1 MLPEFFQFHN
11 PTKVI
16 YGQGLAQDFAHEL
29 MMLGAE
35 KFFIVSDKVINDLG
49 LIKKITDG
57 LESEGIKITGNY
69 TEVGQDAEITVVKAI
84 AEQAKATG
92 AEGIIAVGGGS
103 VIDAA
108 KAANII
114 FSVGGD
120 LMEDFSGAHLL
131 TEPIN
136 PFVVIP
142 TTAGTG
148 SECTFVSMIYDAK
161 TKVKMAFA
169 EKFSLPDVAILDPE
183 MTVSLPPK
191 LTASTGMD
199 ALTHAIEA
207 TVGTDWSPVS
217 DSLAYA
223 AIDLVFKNIVAAT
236 KNGDDLEARGAMLV
250 ASNLA
255 GIAFSHSM
263 VGCVHGMAHA
273 TGGLYRVPHGVANSI
288 FLPHGMEYNFEE
300 IKEKLAKL
308 AYIMGEDTTGMSID
322 EAARKSI
329 EAVRKLTSKLNK
341 LGALPLRL
349 RDVGVPEDGLMKI
362 AEATIND
369 GTCFYNPREV
379 EVDAIIENIKN
390 AY

>member
-148 SECTFVSMIYDAK
+148 SE
-161 TKVKMAFA
+161 
-169 EKFSLPDVAILDPE
+169 
-183 MTVSLPPK
+183 
-191 LTASTGMD
+191 
-199 ALTHAIEA
+199 
-207 TVGTDWSPVS
+207 
-217 DSLAYA
+217 
-223 AIDLVFKNIVAAT
+223 
-236 KNGDDLEARGAMLV
+236 
-250 ASNLA
+250 
-255 GIAFSHSM
+255 
-263 VGCVHGMAHA
+263 
-273 TGGLYRVPHGVANSI
+273 
-288 FLPHGMEYNFEE
+288 
-300 IKEKLAKL
+300 
-308 AYIMGEDTTGMSID
+308 
-322 EAARKSI
+322 
-329 EAVRKLTSKLNK
+329 
-341 LGALPLRL
+341 
-349 RDVGVPEDGLMKI
+349 
-362 AEATIND
+362 
-369 GTCFYNPREV
+369 
-379 EVDAIIENIKN
+379 
-390 AY
+390 